1 MRLLAAPDKF
11 RGSATG
17 PQVAAAVAAAAQEHG
32 HTCVQLP
39 LADGGEGM
47 LEAFGGPN
55 RTTEVTGP
63 LGAPVLAG
71 WRLDEGWAVL
81 ESALASGLVLA
92 GGAEHNDPVH
102 ATSRGTGELL
112 AAAIAAG
119 ATEVTVGVGG
129 SAMTDGGRG
138 AVEVLAGLGR
148 LDGTGDAPAVSVCCD
163 VTTRYLDAAPV
174 FGPQKGA
181 TPEQVTMLRERLA
194 ADAAWLEAEFGVDVR
209 EVPGSGAAGG
219 LAGGLAALGARLV
232 PGFAHIADTVGLPAR
247 LAEADLVVTGEGRLD
262 ATSYAGKVVGGVLRQ
277 AAEAG
282 VPVLV
287 VAGMV
292 DEDVAGRARAVS
304 LVERFGLQASMAD
317 AAGCVRVA
325 VSEVLASGAWR

>member
-1 MRLLAAPDKF
+1 MRVLAAPDKF

-17 PQVAAAVAAAAQEHG
+17 PQVAAAIAAAAAEHG
-32 HTCVQLP
+32 HSCVELP

-47 LEAFGGPN
+47 LEAFGGPD
-55 RTTEVTGP
+55 RVTEVTGP
-63 LGAPVLAG
+63 LGTPVQAG
-71 WRLDEGWAVL
+71 WRLQDGWAVI
-81 ESALASGLVLA
+81 ESALASGLQLA
-92 GGAEHNDPVH
+92 GGAAGNDPLR
-102 ATSRGTGELL
+102 ATSRGTGELI

-119 ATEVTVGVGG
+119 ATEITVGIGG

-148 LDGTGDAPAVSVCCD
+148 LDGSGDAPPVSVCCD

-181 TPEQVTMLRERLA
+181 TPEQVARLRERLV
-194 ADAAWLEAEFGVDVR
+194 ADAAWLRADFGVDVL
-209 EVPGSGAAGG
+209 EVEGSGAAGG
-219 LAGGLAALGARLV
+219 LGGGLAALGARIV
-232 PGFAHIADTVGLPAR
+232 PGFAHIAGVVGLAER

-277 AAEAG
+277 AEEQG

-287 VAGMV
+287 VAGAV
-292 DEDVAGRARAVS
+292 DPEVAGRSRAVS
-304 LVERFGLQASMAD
+304 LSERFGLEASMGD
-317 AAGCVRVA
+317 AAGCVRAAVA
-325 VSEVLASGAWR
+325 EVLAAED